1 MINDKTRVVSFE
13 KIDDSVLLD
22 DNSKKMIKEFLTV
35 ERNYRYALNKMNTK
49 IENMDDYCTM
59 SYAHNPIHHTEARLK
74 SPDSIIEKMKR
85 RGYDLN
91 FESLQKNL
99 YDIAGMRV
107 VCNYIND
114 IYQIVH
120 LLSLSKDIKVRLIKD
135 YIVNPKSTGYRSMHV
150 VYEIEINVASESV
163 WVPVEIQFR
172 TLAMDM
178 WASLEHE
185 LRYKAKDMVS
195 EAEKEALRKY
205 SDSLYEIDLGMQRL
219 YIEKTA
225 GGGRRDD

>member
-1 MINDKTRVVSFE
+1 MISNLTRVISFD
-13 KIDDSVLLD
+13 KID
-22 DNSKKMIKEFLTV
+22 NSELIDEKSKEMIKEFLKI

-49 IENMDDYCTM
+49 IENMNDYIQM

-74 SPDSIIEKMKR
+74 TPDSIIDKMKR
-85 RGYDLN
+85 RGYETTFD
-91 FESLQKNL
+91 SLIENL

-107 VCNYIND
+107 ICNYIND

-120 LLSLSKDIKVRLIKD
+120 LLMQQKDIRMKLRKD
-135 YIVNPKSTGYRSMHV
+135 YIVNPKPSGYRSLHIV
-150 VYEIEINVASESV
+150 FEIQLCILNKEI

-195 EAEKEALRKY
+195 ESEKKSLREY

-219 YIEKTA
+219 YIDKTTEV
-225 GGGRRDD
+225 GRRDV

>member
-1 MINDKTRVVSFE
+1 MINNLTRVISFE
-13 KIDDSVLLD
+13 KIDNSDLLD
-22 DNSKKMIKEFLTV
+22 EKSKEMIKAFLKI

-49 IENMDDYCTM
+49 IENMDDFCRM
-59 SYAHNPIHHTEARLK
+59 NYAHNPIHHTEARLK

-85 RGYDLN
+85 RGYEIS
-91 FESLQKNL
+91 FESLKENL

-107 VCNYIND
+107 ICNYIND

-120 LLSLSKDIKVRLIKD
+120 LLSLQKDIRFKLTKD
-135 YIVNPKSTGYRSMHV
+135 YIVNPKPTGYRSLHIV
-150 VYEIEINVASESV
+150 FEIQLCLADGEI

-172 TLAMDM
+172 SLAMDM

-185 LRYKAKDMVS
+185 LRYKALDMVS
-195 EAEKEALRKY
+195 QDEKDLLKRYA
-205 SDSLYEIDLGMQRL
+205 DSLYEIDLGMQRI
-219 YIEKTA
+219 YIDKTA

>member
-1 MINDKTRVVSFE
+1 MINNLTRVISFD
-13 KIDDSVLLD
+13 KIDNSDLLD
-22 DNSKKMIKEFLTV
+22 EKSKEMIKAFLKI

-49 IENMDDYCTM
+49 IENMDDFCRMT
-59 SYAHNPIHHTEARLK
+59 YAHNPIHHTEARLK

-85 RGYDLN
+85 RGYDIS
-91 FESLQKNL
+91 FESLKENL
-99 YDIAGMRV
+99 LDIAGMRV

-120 LLSLSKDIKVRLIKD
+120 LLSLQKDIRVKVTKD
-135 YIVNPKSTGYRSMHV
+135 YIVNPKPTGYRSLHIV
-150 VYEIEINVASESV
+150 FEIQLCLADGEI

-172 TLAMDM
+172 SLAMDM

-185 LRYKAKDMVS
+185 LRYKASDMVS
-195 EAEKEALRKY
+195 KEEKELLRKY
-205 SDSLYEIDLGMQRL
+205 SDSLYEIDLGMQRI
-219 YIEKTA
+219 YIDKTA

>member
-1 MINDKTRVVSFE
+1 MISNLTRVISFD
-13 KIDDSVLLD
+13 KIDNSELID
-22 DNSKKMIKEFLTV
+22 DASKEMIKQFLKI

-49 IENMDDYCTM
+49 IENMNDFCQM

-85 RGYDLN
+85 RGYETTFD
-91 FESLQKNL
+91 SLKENL

-120 LLSLSKDIKVRLIKD
+120 LLTLQKDIRVKLRKD
-135 YIVNPKSTGYRSMHV
+135 YIVNPKSTGYRSLHIV
-150 VYEIEINVASESV
+150 FEIQLVILNQEI

-195 EAEKEALRKY
+195 EAEKESLRKY

-219 YIEKTA
+219 YIDKTTEV
-225 GGGRRDD
+225 GRRDV

>member
-1 MINDKTRVVSFE
+1 MINNLTRVISFD
-13 KIDDSVLLD
+13 KIDDSTILD
-22 DNSKKMIKEFLTV
+22 SESKEMIKGFLMI

-49 IENMDDYCTM
+49 IENMDDYCRM

-85 RGYDLN
+85 RGYPINL
-91 FESLQKNL
+91 ESLKDNL

-120 LLSLSKDIKVRLIKD
+120 LLMLQKDIRVKIQKD
-135 YIVNPKSTGYRSMHV
+135 YIVNPKPTGYRSLHIV
-150 VYEIEINVASESV
+150 FEIQICVLREFMWI
-163 WVPVEIQFR
+163 PVEIQFR

-195 EAEKEALRKY
+195 DSEKQALRQY

-219 YIEKTA
+219 YIDKTA
-225 GGGRRDD
+225 EGGRRDD

>member
-1 MINDKTRVVSFE
+1 MISNMTRVISFD
-13 KIDDSVLLD
+13 KID
-22 DNSKKMIKEFLTV
+22 NSEIIDEKSKIMIKEFLKV

-49 IENMDDYCTM
+49 IENMNDYIQM

-74 SPDSIIEKMKR
+74 SPDSIIEKMRR
-85 RGYDLN
+85 RGYDTT
-91 FESLQKNL
+91 FDSLVENL

-107 VCNYIND
+107 ICNYIND

-120 LLSLSKDIKVRLIKD
+120 LLTLQKDIRMKLRKD
-135 YIVNPKSTGYRSMHV
+135 YIVNPKPSGYRSLHIV
-150 VYEIEINVASESV
+150 FEIQLCVLDQEI

-195 EAEKEALRKY
+195 ESEKESLRKY

-219 YIEKTA
+219 YINKTTEV
-225 GGGRRDD
+225 GRRDV

>member
-1 MINDKTRVVSFE
+1 MISNLTRVISFD
-13 KIDDSVLLD
+13 KID
-22 DNSKKMIKEFLTV
+22 NSEIIDEKSKVMIKEFLKV

-49 IENMDDYCTM
+49 IENMNDYIQM

-74 SPDSIIEKMKR
+74 TPDSIIEKMRR
-85 RGYDLN
+85 RGYDTT
-91 FESLQKNL
+91 FESLVENL

-107 VCNYIND
+107 ICNYIND

-120 LLSLSKDIKVRLIKD
+120 LLTLQKDIRMKLRKD
-135 YIVNPKSTGYRSMHV
+135 YIVNPKPSGYRSLHIV
-150 VYEIEINVASESV
+150 FEISLCVLDKEI

-195 EAEKEALRKY
+195 EAEKESLRKY

-219 YIEKTA
+219 YINKTTEV
-225 GGGRRDD
+225 GRRDV

>member
-1 MINDKTRVVSFE
+1 MISNLTRVISFD
-13 KIDDSVLLD
+13 KIDNSEILD
-22 DNSKKMIKEFLTV
+22 EKSKEMIKQFLKV

-49 IENMDDYCTM
+49 IENMNDYCQM

-85 RGYDLN
+85 RGYETT
-91 FESLQKNL
+91 FESLKENL

-107 VCNYIND
+107 ICNYIND

-120 LLSLSKDIKVRLIKD
+120 LLTLQKDIRIKLRKD
-135 YIVNPKSTGYRSMHV
+135 YIVNPKPSGYRSLHIV
-150 VYEIEINVASESV
+150 FEIQLCVMETTM

-178 WASLEHE
+178 WASIEHE

-195 EAEKEALRKY
+195 EAEKHALRTY

-219 YIEKTA
+219 YIDKA
-225 GGGRRDD
+225 NGGGRRDD

>member
-1 MINDKTRVVSFE
+1 MINNLTRVIGFD
-13 KIDDSVLLD
+13 KIDDSTILD
-22 DNSKKMIKEFLTV
+22 SDSKEMIKGFLMI

-49 IENMDDYCTM
+49 IENMDDFCRM

-85 RGYDLN
+85 RGYPINL
-91 FESLQKNL
+91 ESLKDNL

-120 LLSLSKDIKVRLIKD
+120 LLSLQKDIRVKIQKD
-135 YIVNPKSTGYRSMHV
+135 YIVNPKPTGYRSLHIV
-150 VYEIEINVASESV
+150 FEIQICVIKEFMWI
-163 WVPVEIQFR
+163 PVEIQFR

-195 EAEKEALRKY
+195 DSEKQALRQY

-219 YIEKTA
+219 YIDKTA
-225 GGGRRDD
+225 EGGRRDD

>member
-1 MINDKTRVVSFE
+1 MISNLTRVISFD
-13 KIDDSVLLD
+13 KID
-22 DNSKKMIKEFLTV
+22 NSEIIDEKSKIMIKEFLKV

-49 IENMDDYCTM
+49 IENMNDYIQM

-74 SPDSIIEKMKR
+74 TPDSIIEKMRR
-85 RGYDLN
+85 RGYDTT
-91 FESLQKNL
+91 FESLVENL

-107 VCNYIND
+107 ICNYIND

-120 LLSLSKDIKVRLIKD
+120 LLTLQKDIRMKLRKD
-135 YIVNPKSTGYRSMHV
+135 YIVNPKPSGYRSLHIV
-150 VYEIEINVASESV
+150 FEISLCVLDNEI

-195 EAEKEALRKY
+195 EAEKESLRKY

-219 YIEKTA
+219 YINKTTEV
-225 GGGRRDD
+225 GRRDV

>member
-1 MINDKTRVVSFE
+1 MLNNLTRVISFD
-13 KIDDSVLLD
+13 KIDNSEIID
-22 DNSKKMIKEFLTV
+22 DKAKDMIKGFLKI

-49 IENMDDYCTM
+49 IENMNDFCQM

-74 SPDSIIEKMKR
+74 SPDSIIEKMRR
-85 RGYDLN
+85 RGYEISL
-91 FESLQKNL
+91 ESLKENL
-99 YDIAGMRV
+99 YDVAGMRV
-107 VCNYIND
+107 ICNYIND

-120 LLSLSKDIKVRLIKD
+120 LLSVQKDIRVKLTKD
-135 YIVNPKSTGYRSMHV
+135 YIVNPKPTGYRSLHIV
-150 VYEIEINVASESV
+150 FEIQVYLITGEV

-185 LRYKAKDMVS
+185 LRYKSKDCVS
-195 EAEKEALRKY
+195 DSEKESLRKY

-219 YIEKTA
+219 YIDKTA
-225 GGGRRDD
+225 LGGRRDD